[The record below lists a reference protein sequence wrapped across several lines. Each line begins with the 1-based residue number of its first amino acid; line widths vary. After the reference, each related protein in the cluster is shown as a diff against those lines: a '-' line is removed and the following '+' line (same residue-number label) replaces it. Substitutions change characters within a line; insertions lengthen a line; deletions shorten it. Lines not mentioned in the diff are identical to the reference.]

1 MLSLSASAA
10 DAGAVQ
16 RAKALA
22 ELMVLDTPDEQSF
35 DDLVFVA
42 AKACGVP
49 IALITLLDTD
59 RQWFK
64 AKYGLDVCET
74 DIEHS
79 VCRIDIDKGD
89 LLEIVDLTADARTKR
104 NPLGIPEVGVFYPPN
119 LTPDRDTGLGAWN
132 EADIMRAV
140 RTGVRPDGRVLAPV
154 MPWHAYGALN
164 DADARALA
172 RYLRSLPPVR
182 NETPRMVGAG
192 ETPSAPYLT
201 VVVPGR

>member
-1 MLSLSASAA
+1 MPNLSASAT

-16 RAKALA
+16 RVKALA

-104 NPLGIPEVGVFYPPN
+104 CPASAPMRQIE
-119 LTPDRDTGLGAWN
+119 GA
-132 EADIMRAV
+132 AFR
-140 RTGVRPDGRVLAPV
+140 RVLV
-154 MPWHAYGALN
+154 
-164 DADARALA
+164 
-172 RYLRSLPPVR
+172 S
-182 NETPRMVGAG
+182 
-192 ETPSAPYLT
+192 S
-201 VVVPGR
+201 

>member
-1 MLSLSASAA
+1 
-10 DAGAVQ
+10 
-16 RAKALA
+16 
-22 ELMVLDTPDEQSF
+22 MVLDTPDEQSF

-89 LLEIVDLTADARTKR
+89 LLAACRT
-104 NPLGIPEVGVFYPPN
+104 F
-119 LTPDRDTGLGAWN
+119 
-132 EADIMRAV
+132 
-140 RTGVRPDGRVLAPV
+140 LAI
-154 MPWHAYGALN
+154 GDN
-164 DADARALA
+164 
-172 RYLRSLPPVR
+172 
-182 NETPRMVGAG
+182 
-192 ETPSAPYLT
+192 PSAGL
-201 VVVPGR
+201 